1 MFSDSGKAEQSEEP
15 QQVISEP
22 CKDQGETPGDSEPG
36 PSTSQPA
43 RVTMSLLESIL
54 RYGVAAGYQ
63 PMTMSKFCSTPRR
76 AFTQSSRARPRKDMD
91 FQCGEPSG
99 SFAFSQQ
106 QGVSADQTK
115 SPASSQLVNLK
126 DQETSLTDS
135 QERADPDSQETV
147 YKKCRR
153 SVKAPFGKETL
164 VFQPTPLRGSQ
175 RNSPGDSQGTHS
187 GGQLVP
193 LEGGHAR
200 SFSAE
205 QTQDEDH
212 EVPSALDLTVKEKD
226 QQMPVAGEE
235 PFKCS
240 QIATRVG
247 EQFSNEG
254 KMAAPFYSQALHP
267 SELIHTFSIHTSC
280 QYEKMVLSRD
290 VEFFRDHLVSIKGY
304 KAFYKQQ
311 TRDLSSTQIN
321 HYGQL
326 VSSRGQNVSTGQG
339 TVPSVERRH
348 RQETFSSTGNPPC
361 HSGGPVAPRPP
372 PESASV
378 SANVRGQLHR
388 DSSFIETKSHDS
400 QKKTH
405 SWKPY
410 FCGYDNS
417 EKSSPM
423 PSLLRDHRRTQ
434 TGELPYACDH
444 PQCGLKFPCLDN
456 LLSHRREHMEEQPYR
471 CSYCNQGFT
480 RLADFRMHSG
490 QHFSS
495 LC

>member
-1 MFSDSGKAEQSEEP
+1 MFSDSGKAEQTEEP
-15 QQVISEP
+15 QQVVSEP
-22 CKDQGETPGDSEPG
+22 CKDQGTPGDSGPG

-43 RVTMSLLESIL
+43 PVTLSLLESIL
-54 RYGVAAGYQ
+54 RYGVTTGYQ
-63 PMTMSKFCSTPRR
+63 PMAMSRVCSTPRR
-76 AFTQSSRARPRKDMD
+76 AFTQSSRAQPRKDRN
-91 FQCGEPSG
+91 FQFGEPSG
-99 SFAFSQQ
+99 SFAFSQKH
-106 QGVSADQTK
+106 VSADQTK
-115 SPASSQLVNLK
+115 SSASSQLVNLK

-135 QERADPDSQETV
+135 HERADPDSQETV
-147 YKKCRR
+147 YKKCHRY
-153 SVKAPFGKETL
+153 VKAPFGKETF
-164 VFQPTPLRGSQ
+164 VFQPTPLCGSQ

-212 EVPSALDLTVKEKD
+212 EVPSALDLTVKKKD
-226 QQMPVAGEE
+226 QQMPVTEE
-235 PFKCS
+235 ETFKGS
-240 QIATRVG
+240 QIATRMG
-247 EQFSNEG
+247 EQFPNEG

-267 SELIHTFSIHTSC
+267 SELIPTFSIHTSC

-290 VEFFRDHLVSIKGY
+290 MELFQDHLVSIKGY

-326 VSSRGQNVSTGQG
+326 VSSHGQNVSTGQG
-339 TVPSVERRH
+339 TVPSVEECRR
-348 RQETFSSTGNPPC
+348 RQETSSSSGYPPR
-361 HSGGPVAPRPP
+361 HSGGPVAPGPP
-372 PESASV
+372 PQSASV
-378 SANVRGQLHR
+378 SANVRGQLR
-388 DSSFIETKSHDS
+388 QDSSFVETKSHDS

-405 SWKPY
+405 NWKPY
-410 FCGYDNS
+410 FCGFDDG

-456 LLSHRREHMEEQPYR
+456 LLSHRREHMEEQPYH

-480 RLADFRMHSG
+480 RLDDLRTHSR

-495 LC
+495 LS